1 MFHDRLPISVWATL
15 PPPAK
20 GKKRLMSSSATS
32 LPDDA
37 DALVSLLL
45 DPPFVRDPYPV
56 ASRLRE
62 IAPVHRTHRG
72 FWLVSD
78 AASVELVYRAPTLRI
93 GFDTAR
99 RGQDPRFA
107 DSPSLRLF
115 KRMLPFIDPPD
126 HTRIRRVLAPYFT
139 PRVMAGLAQYCR
151 ELVDRLLDRLET
163 QGGGDLVF
171 DFAND
176 IPVAVVCHLLGGV
189 GEADQVQCRDWAEGL
204 VEAVHPACTDDMQ
217 AKADAAA
224 VAFSAYADR
233 LIAGKEG
240 GADDLVSCLVREH
253 RAGTLEAEELRGTV
267 TTLIGAAFH
276 NTRNHIASAIYE
288 LLRHPDQQAR
298 LEGYPGLLPRAV
310 EELLRYDPPVQM
322 SIPRLTTTEI
332 VMGGTMIGPGE
343 LVAGLISAA
352 NRDPARFT
360 DPDRLDIGRDQG
372 ASIAF
377 ASGIHSCIGAAM
389 ARMEAQ
395 IAIGRFFERFPRAR
409 LIDQEPAIEPSALP
423 LTRGYRQVRVAV

>member
-1 MFHDRLPISVWATL
+1 MSQ
-15 PPPAK
+15 PA
-20 GKKRLMSSSATS
+20 
-32 LPDDA
+32 LPDDP
-37 DALVSLLL
+37 DALVALLL

-62 IAPVHRTHRG
+62 IAPVHRTNRG

-78 AASVELVYRAPTLRI
+78 AASVEQVYRGPTLRI

-99 RGQDPRFA
+99 REQDRGGQDARFA
-107 DSPSLRLF
+107 ASPSLNLF

-126 HTRIRRVLAPYFT
+126 HTRIRKVLAPYFT
-139 PRVMAGLAQYCR
+139 PRVMAGLAGYCR
-151 ELVDRLLDRLET
+151 DLVDRLLDRMAA

-204 VEAVHPACTDDMQ
+204 VEGVHPECTPEMQ

-224 VAFSAYADR
+224 TAFAAYAER
-233 LIAGKEG
+233 LIAGKD
-240 GADDLVSCLVREH
+240 GAGDDLVSCLVREH
-253 RAGTLEAEELRGTV
+253 RAGTLDAEELTGTV

-288 LLRHPDQQAR
+288 LMRHPAERAR
-298 LEGYPGLLPRAV
+298 LNSDPALLPRAA
-310 EELLRYDPPVQM
+310 EECLRFDPPVQM
-322 SIPRLTTTEI
+322 TIPRLTTTEI
-332 VMGGTMIGPGE
+332 AMGETAIGPGE

-352 NRDPARFT
+352 NRDPARFP
-360 DPDRLDIGRDQG
+360 DPNRLDIGRDQG

-389 ARMEAQ
+389 ARLEAQ
-395 IAIGRFFERFPRAR
+395 IAISRFFDRFPDAR
-409 LIDQEPAIEPSALP
+409 LVDEEPEIEPSALP
-423 LTRGYRQVRVAV
+423 LTRGYREVRVEV